1 MTFDK
6 LNELNAIN
14 DAIQKMTE
22 DLDRIDD
29 FDNYHRIQII
39 GRINGE
45 TLNQADV
52 LLDLNDYPELMKIIK
67 EYVAQERLI
76 AIEDFEEA

>member
-6 LNELNAIN
+6 LNELNAIK

-22 DLDRIDD
+22 DLFRVDD

-52 LLDLNDYPELMKIIK
+52 LLDLNDYPELMTIIK
-67 EYVAQERLI
+67 EHVAQKRQE
-76 AIEDFEEA
+76 AIKDFEEA

>member
-6 LNELNAIN
+6 LNELNAMK
-14 DAIQKMTE
+14 DAIQKITE
-22 DLDRIDD
+22 DLYRVDD
-29 FDNYHRIQII
+29 FDNYHVVQII
-39 GRINGE
+39 GRIHGE

-67 EYVAQERLI
+67 EYVAQEHTF
-76 AIEDFEEA
+76 AIKDFEEA

>member
-6 LNELNAIN
+6 LNELNAIK

-22 DLDRIDD
+22 DLDRVDN
-29 FDNYHRIQII
+29 FDNYHGIQII
-39 GRINGE
+39 GRFDGE
-45 TLNQADV
+45 KLDQADI

-67 EYVAQERLI
+67 EYVAQERLL
-76 AIEDFEEA
+76 AIENFEEA

>member
-22 DLDRIDD
+22 DLDRVDD

-39 GRINGE
+39 GRIDGE

-76 AIEDFEEA
+76 AIKDFEEA

>member
-6 LNELNAIN
+6 LNELNAMK
-14 DAIQKMTE
+14 DAIQKITE
-22 DLDRIDD
+22 DLYRVDD

-39 GRINGE
+39 GRIDGE
-45 TLNQADV
+45 KLDQADV

-76 AIEDFEEA
+76 AIKDFEEA

>member
-22 DLDRIDD
+22 DLDRVDD
-29 FDNYHRIQII
+29 FDNYHMVQII
-39 GRINGE
+39 GRIDGE

-52 LLDLNDYPELMKIIK
+52 LLDLNDYPELLTVIK
-67 EYVAQERLI
+67 EYVAQKRQE
-76 AIEDFEEA
+76 AIKDFEEA

>member
-6 LNELNAIN
+6 LNELNAIK
-14 DAIQKMTE
+14 DSIQKMTE
-22 DLDRIDD
+22 DLDRVDD
-29 FDNYHRIQII
+29 FDNYHRVQII
-39 GRINGE
+39 GRIDGE

-67 EYVAQERLI
+67 EYVAQERLLVI
-76 AIEDFEEA
+76 KDFEEA

>member
-6 LNELNAIN
+6 LNELNAIR

-22 DLDRIDD
+22 DLDRVDD

-39 GRINGE
+39 GRIDGE

-52 LLDLNDYPELMKIIK
+52 LLDLNNYPELLTVIK
-67 EYVAQERLI
+67 EYVAQKRQE
-76 AIEDFEEA
+76 AIKDFEEA

>member
-6 LNELNAIN
+6 LNELNAIK

-22 DLDRIDD
+22 DLYRVDD

-52 LLDLNDYPELMKIIK
+52 LLDLNDYPELLKIIK
-67 EYVAQERLI
+67 EYVAQERSL
-76 AIEDFEEA
+76 AIKDFEEA

>member
-6 LNELNAIN
+6 LNELNAIK

-22 DLDRIDD
+22 DLDRVDD

-67 EYVAQERLI
+67 EYVAQERSL
-76 AIEDFEEA
+76 AIKDFEEA

>member
-6 LNELNAIN
+6 LNELNAIK
-14 DAIQKMTE
+14 DAIQKTTE
-22 DLDRIDD
+22 DLYRVDD
-29 FDNYHRIQII
+29 FDNYHRVQII
-39 GRINGE
+39 GRIDGE
-45 TLNQADV
+45 KLDQADV

-76 AIEDFEEA
+76 AIKDFEEA

>member
-6 LNELNAIN
+6 LNELNAIK
-14 DAIQKMTE
+14 DAIQKITE
-22 DLDRIDD
+22 DLYKVDD

-39 GRINGE
+39 GRIDGE

-52 LLDLNDYPELMKIIK
+52 LLDLNDYPELMTVIK
-67 EYVAQERLI
+67 EYVAQKRQE
-76 AIEDFEEA
+76 AIKDFEEA